1 MIFGLD
7 LLFWHFVFL
16 LSFDLTD
23 LFLLFTNDKSIF
35 LNINFGD
42 EFETLSLF
50 ELGKNIILLLILASS
65 ESFAIKEQKVD
76 AFDNPPINIKILNN
90 KDKKKVDIPP
100 SSQLDLINIL
110 HVMKKR
116 PIFSDNNKKK
126 IKK

>member
-1 MIFGLD
+1 M
-7 LLFWHFVFL
+7 
-16 LSFDLTD
+16 
-23 LFLLFTNDKSIF
+23 LFTNDKSIF

-90 KDKKKVDIPP
+90 KDNKAIYLLSIRRLCDILE
-100 SSQLDLINIL
+100 SNFTS
-110 HVMKKR
+110 
-116 PIFSDNNKKK
+116 
-126 IKK
+126 